1 MLLAT
6 KIFIKQLV
14 NTSLHKFHS
23 NFRFKYGR
31 SKSKVMLEEN
41 LKSKNIERQ
50 EVTLESEYEKL
61 KEVGATG

>member
-1 MLLAT
+1 
-6 KIFIKQLV
+6 
-14 NTSLHKFHS
+14 
-23 NFRFKYGR
+23 
-31 SKSKVMLEEN
+31 MLEEN